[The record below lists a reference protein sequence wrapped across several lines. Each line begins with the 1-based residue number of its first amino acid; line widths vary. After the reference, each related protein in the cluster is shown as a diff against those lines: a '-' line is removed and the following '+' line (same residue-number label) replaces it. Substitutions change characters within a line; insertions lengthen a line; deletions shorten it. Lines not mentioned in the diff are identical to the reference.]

1 VTAPPLSSSAGYR
14 CRFVAYPG
22 GISTSDDFLNPTGP
36 NTPGTELVPAGG
48 GPLPVS
54 VRLAADEAARSIADA
69 WREAGW
75 VDRLKGIPAAAT
87 EALEQLLDRIVKSAI
102 EQPIPVFSAADVR
115 HRLETEGHAPPVGGA
130 LFLALAARS
139 KRSLKVGKRAVPL
152 AVAAKIG
159 ADVASSFRLGAFE
172 LELLASL
179 VVNRLRKAGMPVD
192 PRLVQRI
199 TVNAYLSPRRRHDVA
214 RRRRS
219 AAAQLAAMWSG
230 RVLSVEPAIGRLAKA
245 AELVD
250 AIDFVL
256 DLD

>member
-1 VTAPPLSSSAGYR
+1 M
-14 CRFVAYPG
+14 
-22 GISTSDDFLNPTGP
+22 
-36 NTPGTELVPAGG
+36 PAGG

-54 VRLAADEAARSIADA
+54 VQLAADEAAQSIADA

-75 VDRLKGIPAAAT
+75 FARLRQLPDTAT
-87 EALEQLLDRIVKSAI
+87 EALEHLLDRIVKSAV
-102 EQPIPVFSAADVR
+102 EQPVPVFSATDVR
-115 HRLETEGHAPPVGGA
+115 HRLETEGHPPPYGGA
-130 LFLALAARS
+130 LFFAIAARS
-139 KRSLKVGKRAVPL
+139 RKTLKVGKRAVPI
-152 AVAAKIG
+152 AVAAKLG
-159 ADVASSFRLGAFE
+159 ADVVGSFRLGAFE

-199 TVNAYLSPRRRHDVA
+199 TVNAYLSPARHDVA

-219 AAAQLAAMWSG
+219 APAQLAAMWSG
-230 RVLSVEPAIGRLAKA
+230 RVMSVEPAVGRLGKA

-256 DLD
+256 DVEPAVIDVD

>member
-1 VTAPPLSSSAGYR
+1 
-14 CRFVAYPG
+14 
-22 GISTSDDFLNPTGP
+22 
-36 NTPGTELVPAGG
+36 VPAGG

-54 VRLAADEAARSIADA
+54 VQLAADEAAQSIADA

-75 VDRLKGIPAAAT
+75 FARLKQLPATAT
-87 EALEQLLDRIVKSAI
+87 EALEHLLDRIVKSAV
-102 EQPIPVFSAADVR
+102 EQPVPVYSAADVR
-115 HRLETEGHAPPVGGA
+115 HRLETEGHPPPYGGA
-130 LFLALAARS
+130 LFFAIAARS
-139 KRSLKVGKRAVPL
+139 RKSLKVGKRAVPI
-152 AVAAKIG
+152 AVAAKLG
-159 ADVASSFRLGAFE
+159 ADVVGSFRLGAFE

-199 TVNAYLSPRRRHDVA
+199 TVNAYLAPGRHHDVA

-219 AAAQLAAMWSG
+219 APAQLAAMWSG
-230 RVLSVEPAIGRLAKA
+230 RVMSVEPAVGRLGKA

-256 DLD
+256 DVE